1 MKMMFEERRLHTVTI
16 LFNMLKPIKEL
27 AVFFVIILVSG
38 EFWFFLLFL
47 SIFLVLAFIYGYL
60 SWYRFTYYVTEDAL
74 WMEYGIFKR
83 TERSIAKNRIQ
94 AIDFTENVLH
104 RFFRLTRVQIE
115 TASGGAK
122 AEAAL
127 TAVTFD
133 EAEELRKV
141 LNGSSREKG
150 VAGGEETAA
159 ARREITFPRLLLAG
173 VTSGSA
179 GVILGFLFAGI
190 LELEELIPDQLYELT
205 YQWVLSL
212 HFIVIIV
219 LVLLLLL
226 AVWLVSVFWILL
238 RYGKFTIERKDENL
252 LITRGLLEK
261 KQVTVPIQRIQAIG
275 VEENLIRQPFGFVT
289 VFAEIAGRSA
299 SEQLSDSTTLFPLLH
314 RTELEPFLK
323 EFAPDFAWK
332 GENIQWDHPPRR
344 ALPYYIVRSSLIA
357 AVAGLIIYFVFPF
370 FIWAAGVLLFLS
382 AVLGWLSFRDAGF
395 SAESSGRLLIRYR
408 LLKRVTVLL
417 YHKRIQA
424 YEKKQ
429 NPLERKEKLASMKIS
444 IISNRGGK
452 HYQVKNLRD
461 KSVNSVRDDLI

>member
-1 MKMMFEERRLHTVTI
+1 
-16 LFNMLKPIKEL
+16 
-27 AVFFVIILVSG
+27 
-38 EFWFFLLFL
+38 
-47 SIFLVLAFIYGYL
+47 
-60 SWYRFTYYVTEDAL
+60 
-74 WMEYGIFKR
+74 
-83 TERSIAKNRIQ
+83 
-94 AIDFTENVLH
+94 
-104 RFFRLTRVQIE
+104 
-115 TASGGAK
+115 
-122 AEAAL
+122 
-127 TAVTFD
+127 
-133 EAEELRKV
+133 
-141 LNGSSREKG
+141 
-150 VAGGEETAA
+150 
-159 ARREITFPRLLLAG
+159 
-173 VTSGSA
+173 
-179 GVILGFLFAGI
+179 
-190 LELEELIPDQLYELT
+190 
-205 YQWVLSL
+205 
-212 HFIVIIV
+212 
-219 LVLLLLL
+219 
-226 AVWLVSVFWILL
+226 VSVFWILL